1 MYHFMCFSHIIFRYY
16 LVFFP
21 QRTAYIYTFI
31 CLSVCFHN
39 PNGYP
44 NTLAN
49 VCWMNKWSWY
59 SFSFRAWWLMYKI
72 NLSSIMLNNF
82 AFLSKRS
89 CKYIYIFCTTSH
101 LLSFFALFLLPV
113 PSPSSVYSF
122 LHSVPLS
129 SFLGYTCYLLSNRNR
144 LND

>member
-1 MYHFMCFSHIIFRYY
+1 MCFGHIIFRYY
-16 LVFFP
+16 LFFS
-21 QRTAYIYTFI
+21 QWTAYIHVYLSL
-31 CLSVCFHN
+31 CVSVCFHN
-39 PNGYP
+39 PNAYP
-44 NTLAN
+44 NALTN

-72 NLSSIMLNNF
+72 NLSSVMLNNF

-89 CKYIYIFCTTSH
+89 CKYIFFYITSH

-113 PSPSSVYSF
+113 PSPSSFYSF
-122 LHSVPLS
+122 LHSLS
-129 SFLGYTCYLLSNRNR
+129 PISFLCYICYLLSNRNS